1 MFDIVHNESVIK
13 KKSQMKLLF
22 IILRATVYVPS
33 FILLFG
39 WIALNIRGFD
49 GKIGVV
55 LPSWV
60 ISIGI
65 IFMIFGGII
74 VLTCVV
80 VFIIRGRGTPAVF
93 DPPTEF
99 VATGPYAYVRNP
111 MYLGGFILLTGFG
124 LYHTSIS
131 IVILSVLLIAPFHLF
146 VVFVE
151 EPSLEKLFGASY
163 EEYRK
168 RVNRWMPK
176 F

>member
-131 IVILSVLLIAPFHLF
+131 IVILSVLLIAPFHGICFLKYGIK
-146 VVFVE
+146 VI
-151 EPSLEKLFGASY
+151 
-163 EEYRK
+163 
-168 RVNRWMPK
+168 
-176 F
+176 

>member
-1 MFDIVHNESVIK
+1 
-13 KKSQMKLLF
+13 MKLLF
-22 IILRATVYVPS
+22 IILRSIVYVPL

-39 WIALNIRGFD
+39 WIALNVRGFD
-49 GKIGVV
+49 RQIGVA

-65 IFMIFGGII
+65 IFMTFGGFL
-74 VLTCVV
+74 VLTCVA
-80 VFIIRGRGTPAVF
+80 VFIIIGKGTPAVF

-111 MYLGGFILLTGFG
+111 MYVGGFILLTGFG

-131 IVILSVLLIAPFHLF
+131 IVILSVLLIGLFHLI

-151 EPSLEKLFGASY
+151 EPSLEKLFGKSY
-163 EEYRK
+163 GEYKK
-168 RVNRWMPK
+168 RVNRWIPK

>member
-1 MFDIVHNESVIK
+1 
-13 KKSQMKLLF
+13 MKLLF
-22 IILRATVYVPS
+22 IILRATVYVPL

-39 WIALNIRGFD
+39 WIALNIRRFD

-146 VVFVE
+146 VV
-151 EPSLEKLFGASY
+151 LI
-163 EEYRK
+163 
-168 RVNRWMPK
+168 
-176 F
+176 

>member
-1 MFDIVHNESVIK
+1 MRLF
-13 KKSQMKLLF
+13 F
-22 IILRATVYVPS
+22 IILRSMIYVPL

-39 WIALNIRGFD
+39 WLALNVRVYDTKLGI
-49 GKIGVV
+49 V
-55 LPSWV
+55 LPQWV
-60 ISIGI
+60 SIIGI
-65 IFMIFGGII
+65 VGMAVGSIL
-74 VLTCVV
+74 VLLCVV
-80 VFIIRGRGTPAVF
+80 FFVTRGKGTPAVF

-99 VATGPYAYVRNP
+99 VAVGPYAYVRNP